1 MKFTT
6 TEIAG
11 LVCIEPE
18 PYSDQRG
25 QFYRTFERE
34 EFLMHGFELN
44 FIQHNHAS
52 NYSKGTWR
60 GLHFQY
66 PPYAEI
72 KLIRCIRGSIWDVVV
87 DLRKDSSTFLKWK
100 SFELSA
106 ENKVMLLVPSGMAH
120 GYITLE
126 NQSEL
131 IYLHTSTYQPNSEG
145 GIRYDDPLLKLQL
158 PIPIE
163 VVSDRDRSY
172 SFLETD
178 YKGLEL

>member
-18 PYSDQRG
+18 PYSDQ
-25 QFYRTFERE
+25 QDNSTE
-34 EFLMHGFELN
+34 HLN
-44 FIQHNHAS
+44 GKVSHAWFRNWILFS
-52 NYSKGTWR
+52 TTINNYSKGTWR

-87 DLRKDSSTFLKWK
+87 DLRKDSSTFWNGKVLNCQQKIKWCYLFLRNGSWIHYIGK
-100 SFELSA
+100 S
-106 ENKVMLLVPSGMAH
+106 KWIDIPS
-120 GYITLE
+120 YFP
-126 NQSEL
+126 
-131 IYLHTSTYQPNSEG
+131 YQPNSEG

-158 PIPIE
+158 P
-163 VVSDRDRSY
+163 Y
-172 SFLETD
+172 Q
-178 YKGLEL
+178 